1 MRCER
6 RLAVLIVFCGTFC
19 GATTVWSQAPPA
31 ATQSAPSWAGRRVL
45 LKKPNVKIGYS
56 DKEGKQVY
64 IAELTSISYLV
75 MAEQDGFLQVE
86 QRGVLGWFDKADAL
100 LPDDAIQYFTEKAA
114 GAKDATPLAYLGWA
128 YREKKD
134 YPNAIK
140 TYDQAIARQPAAD
153 WSNNR
158 GILQLEAR
166 DFDKAIADFTEAL
179 RQKPD
184 FLIAMENRALANQS
198 ANRPDQALADIA
210 EVMRRD
216 PKNARLFVRRAQLYG
231 MKSDLDSAQ
240 KDYDEAVA
248 LEPKNADTLVK
259 RGDLLAERKQYAKAY
274 ADYAQAAK
282 LVPGDPEP
290 LVHRSHVFVEEKK
303 YPNALVDLDAALKLD
318 PNNVEIVIAR
328 GWVQLLTGR
337 YDLAAAEYEQAA
349 KMEPQSPL
357 VYNCRAWLM
366 ATCPDAKY
374 RNGKKAEELA
384 RKAVELTE
392 GKDPG
397 FRDTLAAALAEQG
410 RFDEAIKL
418 QEAVV
423 AEITLEPDATEAKA
437 HLDMYKKKT
446 PYRQAVQK

>member
-6 RLAVLIVFCGTFC
+6 WLAVLMVLG
-19 GATTVWSQAPPA
+19 GVSMAWPQAQPPA
-31 ATQSAPSWAGRRVL
+31 ATQTAPSWAGRRVI

-64 IAELTSISYLV
+64 VAELTSISYLV
-75 MAEQDGFLQVE
+75 AAEQDGFLQVE
-86 QRGVLGWFDKADAL
+86 QRGVIGWFDKAEAM
-100 LPDDAIQYFTEKAA
+100 LPDEAIQYFTEKAA

-140 TYDQAIARQPAAD
+140 TYDQAIAKQPAAD

-158 GILQLEAR
+158 GILHLEAR

-179 RQKPD
+179 RLKPD
-184 FLIAMENRALANQS
+184 FLIAMENRSLANQS
-198 ANRPDQALADIA
+198 ANRPDQALADLA

-216 PKNARLFVRRAQLYG
+216 PKNASHFVRRAQLYV

-240 KDYDEAVA
+240 KDYDEAVT

-259 RGDLLAERKQYAKAY
+259 RGDLFAERKQFAKAY
-274 ADYAQAAK
+274 ADYALAAK
-282 LVPGDPEP
+282 LAPENAEP

-318 PNNVEIVIAR
+318 PKNADTLIAR
-328 GWVQLLTGR
+328 GWVQFVTGR
-337 YDLAAAEYEQAA
+337 YDLAVADYESAA
-349 KMEPQSPL
+349 KVEPKSPI
-357 VYNCRAWLM
+357 VYDCRAWLM

-374 RNGKKAEELA
+374 RDGKKAEEFA

-392 GKDPG
+392 GKDPVY
-397 FRDTLAAALAEQG
+397 RETLAAALAEQG
-410 RFDEAIKL
+410 RFDEAVKL

-423 AEITLEPDATEAKA
+423 LEITMEPDATEAKA
-437 HLDMYKKKT
+437 HLENYKKKT